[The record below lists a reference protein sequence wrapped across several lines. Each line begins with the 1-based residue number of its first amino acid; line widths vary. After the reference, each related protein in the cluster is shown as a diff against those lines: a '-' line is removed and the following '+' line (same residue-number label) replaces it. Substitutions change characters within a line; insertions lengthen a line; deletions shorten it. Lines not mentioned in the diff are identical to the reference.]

1 MIITGRQIEN
11 ELHTNFSR
19 KYRRFAS
26 FIDSGYLW
34 DLVIKTINDAEL
46 MKNIKFCNDIMKIPP
61 IKVFVLA
68 QNPALVGL
76 ENSEKQA
83 LGAVFGFIFKDV
95 FGYTEQESVS
105 CVVNTIKT
113 ASRFYNPVEGV
124 IIKEVE

>member
-1 MIITGRQIEN
+1 MIITVKEIER
-11 ELHTNFSR
+11 ELRANFST
-19 KYRRFAS
+19 KYRRFS
-26 FIDSGYLW
+26 GFIDSGYLW

-68 QNPALVGL
+68 QNPALPDL
-76 ENSEKQA
+76 KNPEKQA
-83 LGAVFGFIFKDV
+83 VGAVFGFIFKDI

-113 ASRFYNPVEGV
+113 ATRFYNPVGEV
-124 IIKEVE
+124 IIREEE